1 MSSATYSYDHNG
13 NPTSITR
20 IGITEKNGT
29 SLTYGTIDQMS
40 FSYIGNQL
48 KKIDDNGADLSY
60 EGAMDFS
67 DGSTATT
74 EYTWDK
80 NGNMTINLHYIFY
93 FRCKSSEIEKVCL
106 ILHCGNPTAE

>member
-1 MSSATYSYDHNG
+1 
-13 NPTSITR
+13 
-20 IGITEKNGT
+20 
-29 SLTYGTIDQMS
+29 MS

-80 NGNMTINLHYIFY
+80 NGNMIQYLFVNNGESVKI
-93 FRCKSSEIEKVCL
+93 CS
-106 ILHCGNPTAE
+106 

>member
-1 MSSATYSYDHNG
+1 MSSATYSYDYNG
-13 NPTSITR
+13 NPTSISRT
-20 IGITEKNGT
+20 GITEKNGI

-40 FSYIGNQL
+40 FSYNGNQL

-74 EYTWDK
+74 EYSWDK
-80 NGNMTINLHYIFY
+80 KGNMTRDLNYEVSNCRGNMSVGWVK
-93 FRCKSSEIEKVCL
+93 RC
-106 ILHCGNPTAE
+106 NFTQ